1 MKKGATRKTPV
12 RVALRQHSALQS
24 SVVDG
29 LGAVEGGHRD
39 YFDVAIRSSF
49 GDSLD
54 LDKAMAPG
62 REQENRWDYLVGH
75 SPSGKVVA
83 VEPHSAKQEE
93 ITTVIKKR
101 VAARE
106 QIKEHLRDG
115 VQIEKWLWVASGN
128 VQFANTE
135 KAKLRLDQNGIEFVG
150 KRVTAKHLP

>member
-1 MKKGATRKTPV
+1 MKKGAKKKTPV
-12 RVALRQHSALQS
+12 RNALRQDSALLS
-24 SVVDG
+24 SVADG
-29 LGAVEGGHRD
+29 LGAVETGHRD
-39 YFDVAIRSSF
+39 YFDTAIRKSF

-54 LDKAMAPG
+54 LDRAMAPG

-75 SPSGKVVA
+75 SPSGSVIA

-115 VQIEKWLWVASGN
+115 VQIAKWLWVASGN
-128 VQFANTE
+128 VHFANTE
-135 KAKLRLDQNGIEFVG
+135 KVKLRLDQSGIEFVG
-150 KRVTAKHLP
+150 KKVTSKHLL